1 MTSATYRVTG
11 NDIYLVSRYFIA
23 MLLAVTFGE
32 DQAPSPMPENWI
44 CFSAVIRQDTYNVPV
59 RKAKNNSYLMGRPSN
74 NFWN

>member
-32 DQAPSPMPENWI
+32 DQAPSPMPE
-44 CFSAVIRQDTYNVPV
+44 
-59 RKAKNNSYLMGRPSN
+59 K
-74 NFWN
+74 